1 MVPLLLQYFSIYFFS
16 SFNLT
21 MAVIKTKPRKK
32 RRISKHISKAKGVK
46 VKDGPIHDD
55 EDVGETP
62 NNELLKG
69 NHKMKDPQEV
79 ATYLTHWKNDRA
91 KWKYNKNTQSWILR
105 HMYEG
110 EKVSKATFTVLLE
123 YLATIKGE
131 TTIQRVANDAIRR
144 AVRFKTY
151 LAKQQEREHED
162 CDKETTHRSYDDSE
176 TNTLAVETVSKV
188 RTNNLL
194 SVDDEQVDALRWNA
208 LDEHSK
214 RKEYKR
220 ARKVLD
226 TLKGR
231 EKD

>member
-1 MVPLLLQYFSIYFFS
+1 
-16 SFNLT
+16 

-32 RRISKHISKAKGVK
+32 RRISKHISKAQAVK
-46 VKDGPIHDD
+46 VKDGLIHND
-55 EDVGETP
+55 EDDGETP
-62 NNELLKG
+62 HNELLKR
-69 NHKMKDPQEV
+69 NPKMKDPQEV

-91 KWKYNKNTQSWILR
+91 NWKYNKNTQSWILR

-110 EKVSKATFTVLLE
+110 EKISKETFTVLLE

-131 TTIQRVANDAIRR
+131 TAIQRVANDAIRR
-144 AVRFKTY
+144 AVRFKTF
-151 LAKQQEREHED
+151 LTKQQERKHD
-162 CDKETTHRSYDDSE
+162 DGDMETTQQSYDDSK
-176 TNTLAVETVSKV
+176 TNTLVVETVSKV

-194 SVDDEQVDALRWNA
+194 SVEDEQVDALRWNA